1 LRAGFERY
9 FEELVKLFAA
19 GPPSPE
25 ELAEV
30 AGRYG
35 LELDPS
41 SVPGL
46 VAEHGL
52 IV

>member
-1 LRAGFERY
+1 VE
-9 FEELVKLFAA
+9 LFAA
-19 GPPSPE
+19 GLPSPAV
-25 ELAEV
+25 LAEV

-35 LELDPS
+35 LEADPS
-41 SVPGL
+41 SVPAL